1 MGLAAAC
8 TAGFGRT
15 GDRPSPTSAPNG
27 HRRTGVSIQGASSA
41 PGAGDD
47 ATRVQPAPSVQ
58 ANGSC
63 PSFSGDEASP
73 RGNVSDELEQL
84 YQSTYTAVVRFLYR
98 KVWDAER
105 AEDLAQEVFVRA
117 LAHRPEKPRAW
128 VFAVAAN
135 LARDEARAA
144 VRRKRH
150 LTLLKGDPIAQPAM
164 ELSADDAVEH
174 DEQMA
179 AVQEALDSLT
189 PRDREILLLWD
200 AGLSYPEIAAQTGLA
215 VGAVGTTLA
224 RARRRLVEAHDRR
237 HTRTGTDAAHS

>member
-1 MGLAAAC
+1 M
-8 TAGFGRT
+8 
-15 GDRPSPTSAPNG
+15 
-27 HRRTGVSIQGASSA
+27 
-41 PGAGDD
+41 
-47 ATRVQPAPSVQ
+47 
-58 ANGSC
+58 
-63 PSFSGDEASP
+63 
-73 RGNVSDELEQL
+73 DELEQL
-84 YQSTYTAVVRFLYR
+84 YQTTYTAVVRFLYR

-150 LTLLKGDPIAQPAM
+150 LILLKGDPVALPTIEPA
-164 ELSADDAVEH
+164 ADTLVEH
-174 DEQMA
+174 DERMA
-179 AVQEALDSLT
+179 AVQEALT

-215 VGAVGTTLA
+215 LGAVGTTLA
-224 RARRRLVEAHDRR
+224 RARRRLVDAHDRQ
-237 HTRTGTDAAHS
+237 HATKGSHAAHS